1 MRKIH
6 FTYRF
11 SIPLRFYSF
20 NTDRLTTKTPRCC
33 YAVIRESKRQTQTKP
48 TKTAVEMSVS
58 NQLKGR
64 SWINLLDTNLH
75 NFVQSTCD
83 NDFSKALKHGV
94 GLRKSERFFCTAAG
108 FLREKPKN
116 EITRRSAKM
125 WERKMGPGN
134 DKNQI
139 TEKGLEPSG

>member
-6 FTYRF
+6 LTYRF
-11 SIPLRFYSF
+11 SIPLRFFSF
-20 NTDRLTTKTPRCC
+20 KQKSSHNKDSHMLLRSDPWVKTTKT
-33 YAVIRESKRQTQTKP
+33 KTTKP
-48 TKTAVEMSVS
+48 AVDMSVS

-94 GLRKSERFFCTAAG
+94 GLRKSERLFCTAAG